1 MLYLLC
7 FSENVI
13 RKLSKNTPMGA
24 NILQNANAHANARH
38 KKVNISTLNRV
49 SKTGKKISTS

>member
-1 MLYLLC
+1 
-7 FSENVI
+7 
-13 RKLSKNTPMGA
+13 MGA